1 MSSDPIRR
9 RDTGLRR
16 INRFTKGALAGGL
29 ALTGGL
35 SVLAARSFSGA
46 TATAQSTTQS
56 TATTQST
63 TQATTQSTTQ
73 STTATTTPT
82 TKATTNTTQAL
93 QSPSYSVRSSSSSG
107 RVTSGGS

>member
-56 TATTQST
+56 T
-63 TQATTQSTTQ
+63 
-73 STTATTTPT
+73 TATTTPT

>member
-9 RDTGLRR
+9 RDAGLRR

-29 ALTGGL
+29 ALTGGV

-56 TATTQST
+56 TAQST
-63 TQATTQSTTQ
+63 TQATTQ

-82 TKATTNTTQAL
+82 TTPTTNTTQTL
-93 QSPSYSVRSSSSSG
+93 QSPSYSVQSSSSSG

>member
-1 MSSDPIRR
+1 MSSDSIRR
-9 RDTGLRR
+9 RDAGLRR

-56 TATTQST
+56 TAQST
-63 TQATTQSTTQ
+63 TQATTQSATQ

>member
-9 RDTGLRR
+9 RDAGLRR

-29 ALTGGL
+29 ALTGSL
-35 SVLAARSFSGA
+35 SILAARSFSGA

-56 TATTQST
+56 TAQST

>member
-9 RDTGLRR
+9 RDAGLRR

-56 TATTQST
+56 TAQST
-63 TQATTQSTTQ
+63 TQATTQSTTA
-73 STTATTTPT
+73 TTTPTTTPT